1 MVARRTLREPKRL
14 VTQRPI
20 PNSYCVASSR
30 LYAGEYPGSPSHASD
45 AQATAKL
52 QAFVDAGIRVFI
64 DLTEPRELNP
74 YAESLDR
81 LAGACNTTVIH
92 QRHAIRDAGTCSES
106 AMRGILDAID
116 AQRTADRS
124 VYVHCWGGIGRT
136 GMVVGCWL
144 VRHGAS
150 PADALARVST
160 GWQSM
165 SPDKLRRNAGKSSP
179 ETAAQID
186 MVRAWRAGT

>member
-1 MVARRTLREPKRL
+1 M
-14 VTQRPI
+14 TQPPI
-20 PNSYCVASSR
+20 PNSYCVAPGR
-30 LYAGEYPGSPSHASD
+30 LYAGEYPGSPSNTPD

-52 QAFVDAGIRVFI
+52 QALVDAGIRVFI
-64 DLTEPRELNP
+64 DLTEPRELDS

-81 LAGACNTTVIH
+81 LARACNTTVIH
-92 QRHAIRDAGTCSES
+92 QRHAIRDADTCSES

-116 AQRTADRS
+116 AHHTADRS

-136 GMVVGCWL
+136 GMIVGCWL
-144 VRHGAS
+144 IRHGAS
-150 PADALARVST
+150 PDDALVRVSA

-165 SPDKLRRNAGKSSP
+165 SPYKLRRNAGKSSP

-186 MVRAWRAGT
+186 MVRAWRPGT